1 MMGIGVTLPKL
12 KILEDLDYIY
22 RPQDWLAKF
31 IADDF
36 LSFFFLFLQVKDLFF
51 FLGACVA
58 YFCDV
63 TLDLLNIYIL
73 SDWQFKH
80 YISKLIIETELQ
92 HRMQFYPQE
101 HIKQS
106 L

>member
-1 MMGIGVTLPKL
+1 MGIGPTFPKF
-12 KILEDLDYIY
+12 KILEVHHYIY

-36 LSFFFLFLQVKDLFF
+36 LSFIFKLGKDFTFFD
-51 FLGACVA
+51 GACVA

-80 YISKLIIETELQ
+80 YISKLIVKTELQ

>member
-1 MMGIGVTLPKL
+1 M
-12 KILEDLDYIY
+12 
-22 RPQDWLAKF
+22 F
-31 IADDF
+31 
-36 LSFFFLFLQVKDLFF
+36 FLQVRERLHFF
-51 FLGACVA
+51 VCACVA

-80 YISKLIIETELQ
+80 YMLIVKTELQ
-92 HRMQFYPQE
+92 HRMQFYLQE